1 VTSRTATRRR
11 PTNGA
16 TTSNSVSARGA
27 RSSWSRGRESEDN
40 NNGDT
45 NDFSA
50 CLPNQISGI
59 SGIYGREYVMDFPT
73 KAPLVRVVRVVQA
86 SSNLTFEGTRWTCAR
101 GDSHWRWLERVIDD
115 GRALGPQWIIVTSI
129 HDLAVTAA

>member
-1 VTSRTATRRR
+1 M
-11 PTNGA
+11 
-16 TTSNSVSARGA
+16 SARGA
-27 RSSWSRGRESEDN
+27 RSSWSRGSESEDN

-73 KAPLVRVVRVVQA
+73 NAPLVRVVRVVRVVQA
-86 SSNLTFEGTRWTCAR
+86 SSNLTFEATRWTCAR
-101 GDSHWRWLERVIDD
+101 GDSPWRWLERVIDD